1 MATKGSDDNLVESLA
16 IPSSIKDIYT
26 EACENDQSLAESLS
40 IPSDRISAT
49 MLVQGRGR
57 EVIAKIEELSL
68 VRMHDSASI
77 QLGSDLE

>member
-1 MATKGSDDNLVESLA
+1 MATQASDDNLVESLE

-26 EACENDQSLAESLS
+26 AACKNDHSIAESLS

-49 MLVQGRGR
+49 MLVQGPGR

-68 VRMHDSASI
+68 VRAHDSVPR
-77 QLGSDLE
+77 